1 VNIKPS
7 DVSTLVAD
15 YLGITDKKEV
25 ARRFNNKDDC
35 PLCIEIGDDDHD
47 PQFCYDHVEYMA
59 DGASTAWW

>member
-1 VNIKPS
+1 MNLKPS
-7 DVSTLVAD
+7 DVSTFVAD

-47 PQFCYDHVEYMA
+47 PQYCYGSVECMA
-59 DGASTAWW
+59 DGAATAW